1 MCGVVKPL
9 RVECGP
15 MHCRL
20 PGQAISEAHQHSPV
34 CQVGGRVGAGHRPPA
49 RGLRHTFSPA
59 DQGDHPQA
67 DGQPAG
73 RAHPAQSNDI
83 MPANSAAD
91 FATERFSIRFTR
103 DAAKASQ
110 LWNAYIA
117 GIWIFSWCASATAR
131 ARAFRHGCL
140 KRPRP
145 ILRWGLVPT
154 SRSKSCAAYA
164 RK

>member
-1 MCGVVKPL
+1 
-9 RVECGP
+9 
-15 MHCRL
+15 
-20 PGQAISEAHQHSPV
+20 
-34 CQVGGRVGAGHRPPA
+34 
-49 RGLRHTFSPA
+49 
-59 DQGDHPQA
+59 
-67 DGQPAG
+67 
-73 RAHPAQSNDI
+73 

-91 FATERFSIRFTR
+91 FAKERFSIRFTR

-117 GIWIFSWCASATAR
+117 GILRFSWCASATAR

-140 KRPRP
+140 KRPQP
-145 ILRWGLVPT
+145 VLHWGLVPT